1 MLALTRRIGES
12 VKIGD
17 SVRLTVRHRIRELM
31 LIDLTAPAGS
41 RLTCENAPLTSMPTS
56 SGLERYL
63 CSVLAG
69 ERLNLGDVLIVFGSP
84 RGARGN
90 NRQIL
95 LRIDAPLEFAIS
107 REDARAEDPHH
118 LEQAIRKGESIDLP
132 GFFRPAELQNERVR
146 PCPTV
151 RSDTTA

>member
-1 MLALTRRIGES
+1 MLALTRRIGEA

-41 RLTCENAPLTSMPTS
+41 RLTCENAPLTSMPAS

-69 ERLNLGDVLIVFGSP
+69 ERLNLGDILIVFCSP
-84 RGARGN
+84 RGARGH

-118 LEQAIRKGESIDLP
+118 LAG
-132 GFFRPAELQNERVR
+132 
-146 PCPTV
+146 C
-151 RSDTTA
+151 